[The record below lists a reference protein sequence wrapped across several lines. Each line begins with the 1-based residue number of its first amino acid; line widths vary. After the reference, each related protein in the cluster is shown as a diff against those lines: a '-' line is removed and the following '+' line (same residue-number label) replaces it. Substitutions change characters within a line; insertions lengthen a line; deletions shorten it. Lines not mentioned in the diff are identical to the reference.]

1 MTNTRPIRVLLVE
14 DNPGDVRLASEM
26 LKVPGQARYEQIVHE
41 RLSAALE
48 YLDRHS
54 VDVVLLDLSL
64 PDSQGLET
72 LTRMQRA
79 NPELPIVILSGLADE
94 QVALSAVQL
103 GAQDYIVK
111 GHKHGDIMAR
121 SIRYAIERKRGHLSL
136 IEALEKAELA
146 SRSKSEFLA
155 NMSHE
160 LRTPLNAIIGFSEM
174 MEQQILGELSDK
186 YRDYA
191 GSIRSSGAHLLDII
205 NDILDIARIE
215 AGDTE
220 LIEETFT
227 LLSAIES
234 SVRLIEE
241 RASTKNIKVS
251 VDAAPDL
258 PQLFADAR
266 NIKQVLINLLANAV
280 KFTDDDG
287 KVSISARMTGSGLAI
302 AVSDNGIGMRAS
314 DIPAALAPFG
324 QADSA
329 LERKFEGTGLG
340 LPLSKTLVEL
350 HGGTLWIDS
359 ALGRGTTV
367 TITLPEERLVRAKD
381 AALQSSGSGAA

>member
-136 IEALEKAELA
+136 VEALEKAELA

-160 LRTPLNAIIGFSEM
+160 LRTPLNAIMGFSELIA
-174 MEQQILGELSDK
+174 METFGKITPAK
-186 YRDYA
+186 YA
-191 GSIRSSGAHLLDII
+191 GYVNDIHQSASYLMDII
-205 NDILDIARIE
+205 SDILDI
-215 AGDTE
+215 
-220 LIEETFT
+220 
-227 LLSAIES
+227 SKIES
-234 SVRLIEE
+234 GKHTLNEENVDVGEIVKICNRLITPRAEE
-241 RASTKNIKVS
+241 NEIELVFS
-251 VDAAPDL
+251 VQKAL
-258 PQLFADAR
+258 PALYADECAV
-266 NIKQVLINLLANAV
+266 KQILINLLGNAV
-280 KFTDDDG
+280 KFNPGSRVEIDVRVANSG
-287 KVSISARMTGSGLAI
+287 ELVISIA
-302 AVSDNGIGMRAS
+302 DNGAGI
-314 DIPAALAPFG
+314 AAQDLPTVLEPFV
-324 QADSA
+324 QIENAFT
-329 LERKFEGTGLG
+329 RQHEGTGLG
-340 LPLSKTLVEL
+340 LPLSVGLAEA
-350 HGGTLWIDS
+350 HGGSLTIES
-359 ALGRGTTV
+359 AVGVGTKVTV
-367 TITLPEERLVRAKD
+367 QFPKHRVLNDRRA
-381 AALQSSGSGAA
+381 A